1 MGRRIG
7 EKLIDRLRKTGWVFT
22 YIGANQDAALEAGK
36 IGVKNSLT
44 FEATIEGTVN
54 MFAFESSRAKDG
66 TSECASMKTTFRMTT
81 SPTTTNDNRKG
92 WIPIGIQPF

>member
-1 MGRRIG
+1 MGRASVK
-7 EKLIDRLRKTGWVFT
+7 KLIDRLRKTGWVFT

-54 MFAFESSRAKDG
+54 MFAFEKQSRKYWNERVRRNESNLEESYFSDDDD
-66 TSECASMKTTFRMTT
+66 K
-81 SPTTTNDNRKG
+81 
-92 WIPIGIQPF
+92 